1 MSANAMIEINNLN
14 LIFGEG
20 SQQNQ
25 VLFDVNLAVNNG
37 EIFGL
42 VGESGSGKTTVL
54 KCLAGLFN
62 HWTGQLTLNQMPLA
76 HRIERDC

>member
-25 VLFDVNLAVNNG
+25 VLFDVNLAVKMAR
-37 EIFGL
+37 FL
-42 VGESGSGKTTVL
+42 VWWANPVPVKPR
-54 KCLAGLFN
+54 C
-62 HWTGQLTLNQMPLA
+62 
-76 HRIERDC
+76 

>member
-37 EIFGL
+37 RFL
-42 VGESGSGKTTVL
+42 V
-54 KCLAGLFN
+54 
-62 HWTGQLTLNQMPLA
+62 
-76 HRIERDC
+76 